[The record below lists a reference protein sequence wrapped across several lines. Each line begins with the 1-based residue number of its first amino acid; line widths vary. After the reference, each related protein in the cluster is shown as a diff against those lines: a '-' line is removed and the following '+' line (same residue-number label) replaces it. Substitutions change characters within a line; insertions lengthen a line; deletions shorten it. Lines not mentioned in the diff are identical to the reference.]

1 MTGQRRANW
10 RTEAAQMVAMEAEAR
25 CAQAAEL
32 RAKVDALEIV
42 ADCRLNDCAALRERL
57 EKAERKQRWQW
68 MAAVLLAIGAVI
80 AAVAR

>member
-25 CAQAAEL
+25 CAQAKEL
-32 RAKVDALEIV
+32 RAKFDALVIA

-57 EKAERKQRWQW
+57 ERAEFNLRL
-68 MAAVLLAIGAVI
+68 AFLALAILVASTVIQAVS
-80 AAVAR
+80 R